1 MKKVFKSLACI
12 SLVFIL
18 SVSIVSATDETGSG
32 SVFGVG
38 DNYIIEEIF
47 VK

>member
-1 MKKVFKSLACI
+1 MKKLFKSLACI

-32 SVFGVG
+32 SVCSV
-38 DNYIIEEIF
+38 DYTIEEI
-47 VK
+47 VIK